1 MSVSVE
7 KLENS
12 MAKLTIEVSA
22 EDFGKAIEKAY
33 QKEKNRISIPGFR
46 KGKAPRKIVE
56 KMYGAAIFYEDAA
69 NNCINDSYA
78 DAVKEC
84 GEDVVSNP
92 KIDVTQ
98 IEEGKSFIYTAEVA
112 LKPPV
117 SLGKYKGVSIT
128 KQDAAEVT
136 DEDVEKEL
144 KRQQDANGKIQDVT
158 DRPVADG
165 DMIKLDFAGSVD
177 GVAFDGGTAE
187 NYDLTVGSHSFIPG
201 FEEQLVGM
209 SIGEEKDVEVTFPED
224 YHQESLAGKAAVFHC
239 KVNAIKAKVLPELN
253 DEFADEVSEFS
264 TLEEYKADVRKNLQ
278 ARKDEDRKNAREKE
292 AVAAAVEDAEIQIPE
307 AMLYTQQQNLANEF
321 AQNMQYQGMQL
332 EMYLQYTGQTKE
344 QFLEQLKPQAEQR
357 IRNSLVL
364 EAVADAENIEV
375 TDEDL
380 ENEYQKIADQ
390 YRTPVDSVKSLF
402 GSDEMKDDLKKD
414 VRIRKAAEFIAENA
428 KETKKAKKEEDG
440 EEKPKRTRKSTKKAE
455 EAPEEEAPVTEDAE

>member
-12 MAKLTIEVSA
+12 MAKLTVEVSA

-33 QKEKNRISIPGFR
+33 QKEKKHISIPGFR

-56 KMYGAAIFYEDAA
+56 KMYGAAVFYEDAA
-69 NNCINDSYA
+69 NSCINESYE

-117 SLGKYKGVSIT
+117 SLGKYKGVSVT
-128 KQDAAEVT
+128 KPESTEVT

-144 KRQQDANGKIQDVT
+144 KRQQDANAKIVDVT

-177 GVAFDGGTAE
+177 GETFDGGTAE

-201 FEEQLVGM
+201 FEEQLVGLGV
-209 SIGEEKDVEVTFPED
+209 GEEKDVEVTFPED
-224 YHQESLAGKAAVFHC
+224 YHQKDLAGKPAVFHC
-239 KVNAIKAKVLPELN
+239 KVNGIKTKVLPELN
-253 DEFADEVSEFS
+253 DEFADEVSEFT
-264 TLEEYKADVRKNLQ
+264 TLEEYKADLRSNLQ
-278 ARKDEDRKNAREKE
+278 SAKDKDLRNAKQGE
-292 AVAAAVEDAEIQIPE
+292 AVAAAVEDSKIDIPE
-307 AMLYTQQQNLANEF
+307 AMLRTQEENLANEF
-321 AQNMQYQGMQL
+321 AQNLRYQGMQL
-332 EMYLQYTGQTKE
+332 ETYLQYTGQTRE

-364 EAVADAENIEV
+364 EAVAAAENIEANE
-375 TDEDL
+375 EDL
-380 ENEYQKIADQ
+380 EKEFQKMADQ
-390 YRTPVDSVKSLF
+390 YRTPLENVKKLF
-402 GSDEMKDDLKKD
+402 EDESMKDDLKKD
-414 VRIRKAAEFIAENA
+414 ICIRKAADLITDLAQED
-428 KETKKAKKEEDG
+428 KE
-440 EEKPKRTRKSTKKAE
+440 PRKAE
-455 EAPEEEAPVTEDAE
+455 EAAPAAE

>member
-12 MAKLTIEVSA
+12 MAKLTVEVSA

-33 QKEKNRISIPGFR
+33 QKEKKHISIPGFR

-56 KMYGAAIFYEDAA
+56 KMYGAAVFYEDAA
-69 NNCINDSYA
+69 NSCINESYE

-117 SLGKYKGVSIT
+117 SLGKYKGVSVT
-128 KQDAAEVT
+128 KPESTEVT

-144 KRQQDANGKIQDVT
+144 KRQQDANAKIVDVT

-177 GVAFDGGTAE
+177 GEAFDGGTAE

-201 FEEQLVGM
+201 FEEQLVGLGV
-209 SIGEEKDVEVTFPED
+209 GEEKDVEVTFPED
-224 YHQESLAGKAAVFHC
+224 YHQKDLAGKPAVFHC
-239 KVNAIKAKVLPELN
+239 KVNGIKTKVLPELN
-253 DEFADEVSEFS
+253 DEFADEVSEFT
-264 TLEEYKADVRKNLQ
+264 TLEEYKADLRSNLQ
-278 ARKDEDRKNAREKE
+278 SAKDKDLRNAKQGE
-292 AVAAAVEDAEIQIPE
+292 AVAAAVEDSKIDIPE
-307 AMLYTQQQNLANEF
+307 AMLRTQEENLANEF
-321 AQNMQYQGMQL
+321 AQNLRYQGMQL
-332 EMYLQYTGQTKE
+332 ETYLQYTGQTRE

-364 EAVADAENIEV
+364 EAVAAAENIEANE
-375 TDEDL
+375 EDL
-380 ENEYQKIADQ
+380 EKEFQKMADQ
-390 YRTPVDSVKSLF
+390 YRTPLENVKKLF
-402 GSDEMKDDLKKD
+402 EDESMKDDLKKD
-414 VRIRKAAEFIAENA
+414 ICIRKAADLITDLAQED
-428 KETKKAKKEEDG
+428 KE
-440 EEKPKRTRKSTKKAE
+440 PKKAE
-455 EAPEEEAPVTEDAE
+455 EAAPAAE

>member
-12 MAKLTIEVSA
+12 MAKLTVEVSA

-33 QKEKNRISIPGFR
+33 QKEKKHISIPGFR

-56 KMYGAAIFYEDAA
+56 KMYGAAVFYEDAA
-69 NNCINDSYA
+69 NSCINESYE

-117 SLGKYKGVSIT
+117 SLGKYKGVSVT
-128 KQDAAEVT
+128 KPESTEVT

-144 KRQQDANGKIQDVT
+144 KRQQDANAKIVDVT

-177 GVAFDGGTAE
+177 GEAFDGGTAE

-201 FEEQLVGM
+201 FEEQLVGLGV
-209 SIGEEKDVEVTFPED
+209 GEEKDVEVTFPED
-224 YHQESLAGKAAVFHC
+224 YHQKDLAGKPAVFHC
-239 KVNAIKAKVLPELN
+239 KVNGIKTKVLPELN
-253 DEFADEVSEFS
+253 DEFADEVSEFT
-264 TLEEYKADVRKNLQ
+264 TLEEYKADLRSNLQ
-278 ARKDEDRKNAREKE
+278 SAKDKDLRNAKQGE
-292 AVAAAVEDAEIQIPE
+292 AVAAAVEDSKIDIPE
-307 AMLYTQQQNLANEF
+307 AMLRTQEENLANEF
-321 AQNMQYQGMQL
+321 AQNLRYQGMQL
-332 EMYLQYTGQTKE
+332 ETYLQYTGQTRE

-364 EAVADAENIEV
+364 EAVAAAENIEA
-375 TDEDL
+375 DEEDL
-380 ENEYQKIADQ
+380 EKEFQKMADQ
-390 YRTPVDSVKSLF
+390 YRTPLENVKKLF
-402 GSDEMKDDLKKD
+402 EDESMKDDLKKD
-414 VRIRKAAEFIAENA
+414 ICIRKAADLITDLAQED
-428 KETKKAKKEEDG
+428 KE
-440 EEKPKRTRKSTKKAE
+440 PRKAE
-455 EAPEEEAPVTEDAE
+455 EAAPAAE

>member
-12 MAKLTIEVSA
+12 MAKLTVEVSA

-33 QKEKNRISIPGFR
+33 QKEKKHISIPGFR

-56 KMYGAAIFYEDAA
+56 KMYGAAVFYEDAA
-69 NNCINDSYA
+69 NSCINESYE

-117 SLGKYKGVSIT
+117 SLGKYKGVSVT
-128 KQDAAEVT
+128 KPESTEVT

-144 KRQQDANGKIQDVT
+144 KRQQDANAKIVDVT

-177 GVAFDGGTAE
+177 GEAFDGGTAE

-201 FEEQLVGM
+201 FEEQLVGLGV
-209 SIGEEKDVEVTFPED
+209 GEEKDVEVTFPED
-224 YHQESLAGKAAVFHC
+224 YHQKDLAGKPAVFHC
-239 KVNAIKAKVLPELN
+239 KVNGIKTKVLPELN
-253 DEFADEVSEFS
+253 DEFADEVSEFT
-264 TLEEYKADVRKNLQ
+264 TLEEYKADLRSNLQ
-278 ARKDEDRKNAREKE
+278 SAKDKDLRNAKQGE
-292 AVAAAVEDAEIQIPE
+292 AVAAAVEDSKIDIPE
-307 AMLYTQQQNLANEF
+307 AMLRTQEENLANEF
-321 AQNMQYQGMQL
+321 AQNLRYQGMQL
-332 EMYLQYTGQTKE
+332 ETYLQYTGQTRE

-364 EAVADAENIEV
+364 EAVAAAENIEA
-375 TDEDL
+375 DEEDL
-380 ENEYQKIADQ
+380 EKEFQKMADQ
-390 YRTPVDSVKSLF
+390 YRTPLENVKKLF
-402 GSDEMKDDLKKD
+402 EDESMKDDLKKD
-414 VRIRKAAEFIAENA
+414 ICIRKAADLITDLAQED
-428 KETKKAKKEEDG
+428 KE
-440 EEKPKRTRKSTKKAE
+440 PRKAE
-455 EAPEEEAPVTEDAE
+455 EATPAAE

>member
-12 MAKLTIEVSA
+12 MAKLTVEVSA

-33 QKEKNRISIPGFR
+33 QKEKKHISIPGFR

-56 KMYGAAIFYEDAA
+56 KMYGAAVFYEDAA
-69 NNCINDSYA
+69 NSCINESYE

-117 SLGKYKGVSIT
+117 SLGKYKGVSVT
-128 KQDAAEVT
+128 KPESTEVT

-144 KRQQDANGKIQDVT
+144 KRQQDANAKIVDVT

-177 GVAFDGGTAE
+177 GEAFDGGTAE

-201 FEEQLVGM
+201 FEEQLVGLGV
-209 SIGEEKDVEVTFPED
+209 GEEKDVEVTFPED
-224 YHQESLAGKAAVFHC
+224 YHQKDLAGKPAVFHC
-239 KVNAIKAKVLPELN
+239 KVNGIKTKVLPELN
-253 DEFADEVSEFS
+253 DEFADEVSEFT
-264 TLEEYKADVRKNLQ
+264 TLEEYKADLRSNLQ
-278 ARKDEDRKNAREKE
+278 SAKDKDLRNAKQGE
-292 AVAAAVEDAEIQIPE
+292 AVAAAVEDSKIDIPE
-307 AMLYTQQQNLANEF
+307 AMLRTQEENLANEF
-321 AQNMQYQGMQL
+321 AQNLRYQGMQL
-332 EMYLQYTGQTKE
+332 ETYLQYTGQTRE

-364 EAVADAENIEV
+364 EAVAAAENIEA
-375 TDEDL
+375 DEEDL
-380 ENEYQKIADQ
+380 EKEFQKMADQ
-390 YRTPVDSVKSLF
+390 YRTPLENVKKLF
-402 GSDEMKDDLKKD
+402 EDESMKDDLKKD
-414 VRIRKAAEFIAENA
+414 ICIRKAADLITDLAQED
-428 KETKKAKKEEDG
+428 KE
-440 EEKPKRTRKSTKKAE
+440 PKKAE
-455 EAPEEEAPVTEDAE
+455 EAAPAAE

>member
-12 MAKLTIEVSA
+12 MAKLTVEVSA

-33 QKEKNRISIPGFR
+33 QKEKKHISIPGFR

-56 KMYGAAIFYEDAA
+56 KMYGAAVFYEDAA
-69 NNCINDSYA
+69 NSCINESYE

-117 SLGKYKGVSIT
+117 SLGKYKGVSVT
-128 KQDAAEVT
+128 KPESTEVT

-144 KRQQDANGKIQDVT
+144 KRQQDANAKIVDVT

-177 GVAFDGGTAE
+177 GEAFDGGTAE

-201 FEEQLVGM
+201 FEEQLVGLGV
-209 SIGEEKDVEVTFPED
+209 GEEKDVEVTFPED
-224 YHQESLAGKAAVFHC
+224 YHQKDLAGKPAVFHC
-239 KVNAIKAKVLPELN
+239 KVNGIKTKVLPELN
-253 DEFADEVSEFS
+253 DEFADEVSEFT
-264 TLEEYKADVRKNLQ
+264 TLEEYKADLRSNLQ
-278 ARKDEDRKNAREKE
+278 SAKDKDLRNAKQGE
-292 AVAAAVEDAEIQIPE
+292 AVAAAVEDSKIDIPE
-307 AMLYTQQQNLANEF
+307 AMLRTQEENLANEF
-321 AQNMQYQGMQL
+321 AQNLRYQGMQL
-332 EMYLQYTGQTKE
+332 ETYLQYTGQTRE

-364 EAVADAENIEV
+364 EAVAAAENIEANE
-375 TDEDL
+375 EDL
-380 ENEYQKIADQ
+380 EKEFQKMADQ
-390 YRTPVDSVKSLF
+390 YRTPLENVKKLF
-402 GSDEMKDDLKKD
+402 EDESMKDDLKKD
-414 VRIRKAAEFIAENA
+414 ICIRKAADLITDLAQED
-428 KETKKAKKEEDG
+428 KE
-440 EEKPKRTRKSTKKAE
+440 PRKAE
-455 EAPEEEAPVTEDAE
+455 EAAPAAE

>member
-12 MAKLTIEVSA
+12 MAKLTVEVSA

-33 QKEKNRISIPGFR
+33 QKEKKHISIPGFR

-56 KMYGAAIFYEDAA
+56 KMYGAAVFYEDAA
-69 NNCINDSYA
+69 NSCINESYE

-117 SLGKYKGVSIT
+117 SLGKYKGVSVT
-128 KQDAAEVT
+128 KPESTEVT

-144 KRQQDANGKIQDVT
+144 KRQQDANAKIVDVT

-177 GVAFDGGTAE
+177 GEAFDGGTAE

-201 FEEQLVGM
+201 FEEQLVGLGV
-209 SIGEEKDVEVTFPED
+209 GEEKDVEVTFPED
-224 YHQESLAGKAAVFHC
+224 YHQKDLAGKPAVFHC
-239 KVNAIKAKVLPELN
+239 KVNGIKTKVLPELN
-253 DEFADEVSEFS
+253 DEFADEVSEFT
-264 TLEEYKADVRKNLQ
+264 TLEEYKADLRSNLQ
-278 ARKDEDRKNAREKE
+278 SAKDKDLRNAKQGE
-292 AVAAAVEDAEIQIPE
+292 AVAAAVEDSKIDIPE
-307 AMLYTQQQNLANEF
+307 AMLRTQEENLANEF
-321 AQNMQYQGMQL
+321 AQNLRYQGMQL
-332 EMYLQYTGQTKE
+332 ETYLQYTGQTRE

-364 EAVADAENIEV
+364 EAVAAAENIEA
-375 TDEDL
+375 DEEDL
-380 ENEYQKIADQ
+380 EKEFQKMADQ
-390 YRTPVDSVKSLF
+390 YRTPLENVKKLF
-402 GSDEMKDDLKKD
+402 EDESMKDDLKKD
-414 VRIRKAAEFIAENA
+414 ICIRKAADLITDLA
-428 KETKKAKKEEDG
+428 KEDKE
-440 EEKPKRTRKSTKKAE
+440 PRKAE
-455 EAPEEEAPVTEDAE
+455 EAAPAAE

>member
-12 MAKLTIEVSA
+12 MARLTIEVSA
-22 EDFGKAIEKAY
+22 EDFTKAIEKAY

-56 KMYGAAIFYEDAA
+56 KMYGAGIFYEEAA
-69 NNCINDSYA
+69 NTCINESYENA
-78 DAVKEC
+78 AKES
-84 GEDVVSNP
+84 GEDIVSNP
-92 KIDVTQ
+92 SIDVTQ

-128 KQDAAEVT
+128 KQAPVEVT
-136 DEDVEKEL
+136 DEEVENEL

-165 DMIKLDFAGSVD
+165 DMIKLDFAGTVD
-177 GVAFDGGTAE
+177 GEAFDGGTATD
-187 NYDLTVGSHSFIPG
+187 YDLTVGSHSFIPG

-209 SIGEEKDVEVTFPED
+209 NVGEEKDVEVTFPED
-224 YHQESLAGKAAVFHC
+224 YHEKKLAGKPAVFHC
-239 KVNAIKAKVLPELN
+239 KVNSVKTKVLPELN
-253 DEFADEVSEFS
+253 DAFADEVSEFS
-264 TLEEYKADVRKNLQ
+264 TLDEYKADIRKNLEV
-278 ARKDEDRKNAREKE
+278 RKEEEHKNAKQNE
-292 AVAAAVEDAEIQIPE
+292 AVAAAVEDAKIDIPE
-307 AMLYTQQQNLANEF
+307 AMLRTQQENIANEF
-321 AQNMQYQGMQL
+321 AQNMQYQGMRL
-332 EMYLQYTGQTKE
+332 ETYLQYTGQTKE

-364 EAVADAENIEV
+364 EAVAEAENIEV

-380 ENEYQKIADQ
+380 KDEYQKMADQ
-390 YRTPVDSVKSLF
+390 YHMPVENVEKVF
-402 GSDEMKDDLKKD
+402 ESDQMKDDLKKD
-414 VRIRKAAEFIAENA
+414 VRIRKAVDFIADNA
-428 KETKKAKKEEDG
+428 KETKKAKAPKAEADAA
-440 EEKPKRTRKSTKKAE
+440 EEKPKKTRKAASKKE
-455 EAPEEEAPVTEDAE
+455 TEAPAEDAE